1 MADVTS
7 SGQVAEMVKCSR
19 PSHGA
24 SSVIRPHSPH
34 SQRRAPVAGRDS
46 VVWRQ
51 EGVVKE
57 GCGGEGQK
65 DEAVGGTPSKDLLRC
80 DGVSFFKIAYKIKS

>member
-7 SGQVAEMVKCSR
+7 SGPVAEMVKCSR

-24 SSVIRPHSPH
+24 SSAIRPDSPH
-34 SQRRAPVAGRDS
+34 GQRRASVAGQDS

-51 EGVVKE
+51 ESVVKE
-57 GCGGEGQK
+57 GCEGEERK
-65 DEAVGGTPSKDLLRC
+65 DEAMGGTPSKDYATR
-80 DGVSFFKIAYKIKS
+80 

>member
-7 SGQVAEMVKCSR
+7 SGQVAEIVKCSR

-24 SSVIRPHSPH
+24 SSAIRPDSPH
-34 SQRRAPVAGRDS
+34 GQRRASVAGRDW

-57 GCGGEGQK
+57 GCGCEEQE
-65 DEAVGGTPSKDLLRC
+65 DEAVGGTPSKDIRRR
-80 DGVSFFKIAYKIKS
+80 DGVSLFKSAHNIKS

>member
-7 SGQVAEMVKCSR
+7 SGQVAEMVTCSR

-24 SSVIRPHSPH
+24 SSAIRPDSPH
-34 SQRRAPVAGRDS
+34 GQRRASVAGQDS

-57 GCGGEGQK
+57 GCGGEEQK
-65 DEAVGGTPSKDLLRC
+65 DEAVGGAPSKDILRG
-80 DGVSFFKIAYKIKS
+80 DGVSFFMSAHNIKS